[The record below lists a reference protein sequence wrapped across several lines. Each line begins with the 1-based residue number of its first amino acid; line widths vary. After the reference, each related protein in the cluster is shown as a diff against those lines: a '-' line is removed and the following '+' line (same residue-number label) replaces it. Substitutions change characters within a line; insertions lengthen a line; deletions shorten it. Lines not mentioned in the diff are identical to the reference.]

1 MKCKP
6 KMTDMEQQKRDIREV
21 ANLHRP
27 APRDAGEYTGRIVT
41 ERIGRLWKA
50 GYEIN
55 TPTEAIIAPL
65 NGCLTLF
72 ESEYKAVYDAIRCI
86 KRSLLSFRPEHRGFL
101 VDLCDV
107 AFDSVNPTLF

>member
-1 MKCKP
+1 MKQL
-6 KMTDMEQQKRDIREV
+6 ERNIREV

-27 APRDAGEYTGRIVT
+27 APRDAGEYSGRIVS
-41 ERIGRLWKA
+41 ERIGHLWKA

-55 TPTEAIIAPL
+55 TPTEAIIAPT
-65 NGCLTLF
+65 NGCCALF

-86 KRSLLSFRPEHRGFL
+86 KRSLLSFRPEQRGFI